1 MMSEKVSIAES
12 EFRFFENSYIDPH
25 GRLFETRDGLYRGI
39 YPEFSEQFRR
49 LLEAK
54 SFKRLVKQQKIVKSF
69 ESSLTSDSFDLILE
83 HQRLR
88 YVTYCMEWPAEM
100 LRDAG
105 VLTLDVCLALLEDD
119 WSLQDAHPWNII
131 FDGTAP
137 NYIDVGSI
145 RPLAD
150 EGSLLWKAYQ
160 QFCQFFLFPLYLYSK
175 GFEEVARPQLYKF
188 KDGVSYDLCSKV
200 LPLKSKL
207 WTPQILAHLELP
219 LKASRLVKKT
229 GQERGLRET
238 EGRRIPE
245 KDARRRFFS
254 SLKADIER
262 IKLPIVD
269 STWSDYYDE
278 FPEFDNDA
286 RWNLKQKT
294 VAQILDRVG
303 PGEVLDVACNRGWYA
318 LLAAHR
324 GSKVL
329 AFDFD
334 SSCVSQ
340 LYHEVKKHQL
350 DVQPL
355 VMDLLNPTPAFGWR
369 NRQYPSAI
377 QRLNAN
383 LVFAFAVIHHLVIS
397 QWQNF
402 DRVVELLSDFTT
414 QYLLVEFVPL
424 EDDKVKEILRHSA
437 IPSTDF
443 YTLENFM
450 KALSKVYKNLET
462 FPSHPEGR
470 TLILCELGSK

>member
-1 MMSEKVSIAES
+1 MEKVSIAES
-12 EFRFFENSYIDPH
+12 EFQYFENSYVDPH
-25 GRLFETRDGLYRGI
+25 GRLFNAKGGLYRGI
-39 YPEFSEQFRR
+39 YPEFTDRFRK
-49 LLEAK
+49 LITCK
-54 SFKRLVKQQKIVKSF
+54 SFQSLVKKKKLVKTG
-69 ESSLTSDSFDLILE
+69 ESDLTSDSYELILE

-88 YVTYCMEWPAEM
+88 YVTFCVEWPAEM

-105 VLTLDVCLALLEDD
+105 VLTLDICQALLDDD
-119 WSLQDAHPWNII
+119 WSLQDAHPWNVLFEGIK
-131 FDGTAP
+131 P
-137 NYIDVGSI
+137 RYVDVGSI

-150 EGSLLWKAYQ
+150 EGSLLWIAYQ

-175 GFEEVARPQLYKF
+175 GFEEVARPQLYRF
-188 KDGVSYDLCSKV
+188 KDGVSYELCSKV

-207 WTPQILAHLELP
+207 WTPQILAHLEIP
-219 LKASRLVKKT
+219 LKASKAVKKS
-229 GQERGLRET
+229 GKEKKLRER
-238 EGRRIPE
+238 EPGKVPG
-245 KDARRRFFS
+245 KDARKRFFS

-262 IKLPIVD
+262 IKLPIPD

-278 FPEFDNDA
+278 FPDFNSEEK
-286 RWNLKQKT
+286 WNTKQKA
-294 VAQILDRVG
+294 VAKILEKVK
-303 PGEVLDVACNRGWYA
+303 PKEVIDVACNKGWYA

-340 LYHEVKKHQL
+340 LYHEVKKHKV

-377 QRLNAN
+377 QRLDAEM
-383 LVFAFAVIHHLVIS
+383 VFAFAVIHHLVIS

-402 DRVVELLSDFTT
+402 DRVVDLLSDFTT
-414 QYLLVEFVPL
+414 RYLLVEFVPL
-424 EDDKVKEILRHSA
+424 GDDKVEEILLHSA
-437 IPSTDF
+437 IDSTEF

-450 KALSKVYKNLET
+450 AALSKKYSSLET

-470 TLILCELGSK
+470 TLILCEL

>member
-1 MMSEKVSIAES
+1 MEKVSIAES
-12 EFRFFENSYIDPH
+12 EFQYFENSYVDPH
-25 GRLFETRDGLYRGI
+25 GRLFNANGGLYRGI
-39 YPEFSEQFRR
+39 YPEFTDRFRS
-49 LLEAK
+49 LIGCK
-54 SFKRLVKQQKIVKSF
+54 SFQSLVKKKKLVKTG
-69 ESSLTSDSFDLILE
+69 ESEFTSDSYQLILE

-88 YVTYCMEWPAEM
+88 YVTFCVEWPAEM

-105 VLTLDVCLALLEDD
+105 VLTLDICLALLEDD
-119 WSLQDAHPWNII
+119 WSLQDAHPWNVL
-131 FDGTAP
+131 FEGVKP
-137 NYIDVGSI
+137 RYVDVGSI

-150 EGSLLWKAYQ
+150 EGSLLWIAYQ

-175 GFEEVARPQLYKF
+175 GFEEVARPQLYRF
-188 KDGVSYDLCSKV
+188 KDGVSYELCSKV

-219 LKASRLVKKT
+219 LKASKAIKSSGKEKK
-229 GQERGLRET
+229 LRER
-238 EGRRIPE
+238 EPGKAPG
-245 KDARRRFFS
+245 KDARKRFFS

-262 IKLPIVD
+262 IKLPIPD

-278 FPEFDNDA
+278 FPDFKSEEK
-286 RWNLKQKT
+286 WNTKQKA
-294 VAQILDRVG
+294 VAKILEKVK
-303 PGEVLDVACNRGWYA
+303 PKEVIDVACNKGWYA

-340 LYHEVKKHQL
+340 LYHEVKKHKV

-377 QRLNAN
+377 QRLDAEM
-383 LVFAFAVIHHLVIS
+383 VFAFAVIHHLVIS

-402 DRVVELLSDFTT
+402 DRVVDLLSDFTT
-414 QYLLVEFVPL
+414 RYLLVEFVPL
-424 EDDKVKEILRHSA
+424 GDDKVEEILLHSA
-437 IPSTDF
+437 IDSTEF
-443 YTLENFM
+443 YTLENF
-450 KALSKVYKNLET
+450 KAALSKKYSKLET

-470 TLILCELGSK
+470 TLILCGP